1 MNDDHLPHLLAV
13 ARGDEPAELL
23 IANAKIVNVF
33 TREIV
38 EGSVAVADGH
48 IAGIGPY
55 EAKQRVDLEG
65 RYLTPGFIDP
75 HLHIES
81 SMASISEF
89 ARGILPSGTT
99 TVVADPHEIANVLG
113 TAGIEYMIQS
123 SEEQPM
129 NVRFTLS
136 SCVPATDMETS
147 GARLTADD
155 MLAFIEHDRILA
167 VAEMMNFPGVV
178 FGDPDVLKKIR
189 YAKQFRKPVDGHS
202 PGLTDK
208 QLQAYIGAGISS
220 DHECTVLEE
229 AREKLRN
236 GMHVMIREGT
246 GAKNLAAL
254 MPLVNEEHSR
264 RLMWCTDDR
273 HPHDLIQL
281 GHINSIVRDAIQGG
295 VDPLIAIQMATLNPA
310 EYFRLSDVG
319 AVAPGRRADMLVL
332 SDLESLQIE
341 EVYSCGRLVARQGK
355 MLPEI
360 EKPASVPVPRSMK
373 VDISALD
380 FSVPVQNGRLRVI
393 QLVPQQIVTRKAL
406 FEPLVKEG
414 FVESDISRDVLKMA
428 VVERHTGSGNI
439 GIGFVNGFGLK
450 QGALASSV
458 AHDSH
463 NIIVVGTNDADMKA
477 AVVAVVEMGGGLA
490 VVSDTTLRAILPLPI
505 AGLMTDTPIAT
516 IRDELDRLMAAA
528 KDMGVVMDDP
538 FMALSFMALPVI
550 PEMKLTDEGLVDV
563 GRFEIVPLFE

>member
-1 MNDDHLPHLLAV
+1 MELERFLRV
-13 ARGDEPAELL
+13 ARGDEPADMLL
-23 IANAKIVNVF
+23 ANARIVNVF

-38 EGSVAVADGH
+38 EDSVAVVDGH
-48 IAGIGPY
+48 VAGMGQY
-55 EAKQRVDLEG
+55 EAKRRVDTEG
-65 RYLTPGFIDP
+65 RYLIPGFIDP

-89 ARGILPSGTT
+89 ARGVLPSGTT

-113 TAGIEYMIQS
+113 GAGIEYMIQS
-123 SEEQPM
+123 SEDQPM
-129 NVRFTLS
+129 NVCFSLS

-155 MLAFIEHDRILA
+155 MLNFIEHDRILA
-167 VAEMMNFPGVV
+167 MAEMMNFPGVV
-178 FGDPDVLKKIR
+178 YGDPDVLKKIR

-202 PGLTDK
+202 PGLGDK

-246 GAKNLAAL
+246 GAKNLATL
-254 MPLVNEEHSR
+254 LPLVNEQHSR

-273 HPHDLIQL
+273 HPHDLIQS
-281 GHINSIVRDAIQGG
+281 GHIDSIVRDAIQSGL
-295 VDPLIAIQMATLNPA
+295 DPLIAIQMATLNPA
-310 EYFRLSDVG
+310 EYFRIPDVG
-319 AVAPGRRADMLVL
+319 AVAPGRRADMLVV

-341 EVYSCGRLVARQGK
+341 EVYSLGRLVARQGK

-360 EKPASVPVPRSMK
+360 EKPASIQVPRSMK
-373 VDISALD
+373 VEISTLD
-380 FSVPVQNGRLRVI
+380 FSVPVRNGHLRVI
-393 QLVPQQIVTRKAL
+393 QMVPQQIVTRKAL
-406 FEPLVKEG
+406 FEPLAKDG
-414 FVESDISRDVLKMA
+414 FAESDVSRDILKMA

-439 GIGFVNGFGLK
+439 GLGFVNGFGLK

-490 VVSDTTLRAILPLPI
+490 AVSDTNLRALLPLPI
-505 AGLMTDTPIAT
+505 AGLMTDTPIAE

-528 KDMGVVMDDP
+528 KDMGVVIDDP
-538 FMALSFMALPVI
+538 FMALSFLALPVI
-550 PEMKLTDEGLVDV
+550 PELKLTDQGLVDV
-563 GRFEIVPLFE
+563 GKFEIVSLFE